1 MHTLPFTI
9 SELESLREL
18 ESIEV
23 DMSKPNFPE
32 NLDPIKTSFIYMRN
46 IGFNNLKPDF
56 SGLSKEDKFKY
67 LEEYIST
74 NIDISDYCV
83 PLIYTW
89 ASICTGYY
97 EENDLNILSKQETE
111 EFIETHK
118 DLINHMRQ
126 FIMSLPVYAMSRFK
140 HENMYTLDDIPHSD
154 FDGFG
159 PNLYTVLKY
168 MDLIYL
174 ITSLIV
180 SNQATLGGKVPVF
193 YDKYFTVE
201 NNQLMEVIETT
212 PMMAALNA
220 LATSEDNICKQIL
233 DKGDKLD
240 DGLCNNEVCD

>member
-1 MHTLPFTI
+1 MKSMPFAI
-9 SELESLREL
+9 DELETLKEQETL
-18 ESIEV
+18 EV

-46 IGFNNLKPDF
+46 IGFHNLKPDF
-56 SGLSKEDKFKY
+56 SGLSKEDRFKY

-74 NIDISDYCV
+74 NIDISDYCT

-89 ASICTGYY
+89 ATIFIDQYKKD
-97 EENDLNILSKQETE
+97 DLNILSRQETE
-111 EFIETHK
+111 EFVETHK
-118 DLINHMRQ
+118 DLINQVRQ
-126 FIMSLPVYAMSRFK
+126 FIVSLPVYAMYRFN
-140 HENMYTLDDIPHSD
+140 HENMYTLEDITHSD

-168 MDLIYL
+168 MDLAYL
-174 ITSLIV
+174 II
-180 SNQATLGGKVPVF
+180 SNQATLGDKPPVF

-201 NNQLMEVIETT
+201 NNQLMEVIENT

>member
-1 MHTLPFTI
+1 MKSMPFAI
-9 SELESLREL
+9 DELETLREQEIL
-18 ESIEV
+18 EV

-46 IGFNNLKPDF
+46 IGFHNLKPDF
-56 SGLSKEDKFKY
+56 SGLSKEDRFKY

-74 NIDISDYCV
+74 NIDISDYCL

-89 ASICTGYY
+89 ESICTGYY
-97 EENDLNILSKQETE
+97 KEDDLNILSKQEAE
-111 EFIETHK
+111 EFIENHK
-118 DLINHMRQ
+118 NLINHLRQ
-126 FIMSLPVYAMSRFK
+126 FIMSLPVYAMYRFK
-140 HENMYTLDDIPHSD
+140 HENLYTLEDITHSD

-174 ITSLIV
+174 IA
-180 SNQATLGGKVPVF
+180 SNQSLLGDKLPVF

-240 DGLCNNEVCD
+240 DGLCNNEICD

>member
-1 MHTLPFTI
+1 MKTLPFNI

-46 IGFNNLKPDF
+46 IGFHNLKQDF
-56 SGLSKEDKFKY
+56 SGLTKEDKFKY
-67 LEEYIST
+67 LEQYIST
-74 NIDISDYCV
+74 NIDISDYCL

-89 ASICTGYY
+89 GSIIADFYN
-97 EENDLNILSKQETE
+97 EEMSILTEQETK
-111 EFIETHK
+111 EFVESHK
-118 DLINHMRQ
+118 DLIDQIRN
-126 FIMSLPVYAMSRFK
+126 FIISLPVYAMYRFK
-140 HENMYTLDDIPHSD
+140 HEELYTLDDIEHSD
-154 FDGFG
+154 YDGFG
-159 PNLYTVLKY
+159 PNLYTILKY
-168 MDLIYL
+168 LDISLVIFQ
-174 ITSLIV
+174 INIENTS
-180 SNQATLGGKVPVF
+180 PVF

-240 DGLCNNEVCD
+240 DGLCNNKVCD